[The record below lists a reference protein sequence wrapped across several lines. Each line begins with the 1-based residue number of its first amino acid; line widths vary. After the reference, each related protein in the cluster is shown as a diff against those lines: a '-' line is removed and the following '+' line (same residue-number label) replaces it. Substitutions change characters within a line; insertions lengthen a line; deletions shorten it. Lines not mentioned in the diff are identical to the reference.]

1 MDAGYIK
8 ILKNINEFAELRNIQ
23 RDAWGFAESD
33 IVPLHI
39 FKAAADLLK
48 PNGIVLGY
56 FLDGQIVG
64 FVMTLPT
71 SNPKEVLAHIGA
83 VLQKYQDRGIFY
95 KLLFEM
101 KKIMKSNN
109 IDKIFGTYDPL
120 ESINAHLYIRKLE
133 GIVPNHYIN
142 YYGEI
147 DSKLHHGLPTDRF
160 RIEWIL
166 NDKFVEK
173 IKNYNK
179 EIDSDSE
186 DIKYIDIPLNIQ
198 ELKNKDLDKAI
209 EWRIKTRE
217 LFDKYIVKQNFI
229 VVDYIVDKVNKKGV
243 YVLKNFDNKT
253 YEMFNSYKDQ
263 TV

>member
-1 MDAGYIK
+1 METGYIK
-8 ILKNINEFAELRNIQ
+8 ILTNMNEFAELRNIQ

-33 IVPLHI
+33 IVPVHI
-39 FKAAADLLK
+39 FKATADLLK
-48 PNGIVLGY
+48 PNGMVLGY
-56 FLDGQIVG
+56 YLDDQIIG

-71 SNPKEVLAHIGA
+71 SNPKEVLAHIGG

-101 KKIMKSNN
+101 KQIMKSNN
-109 IDKIFGTYDPL
+109 VDKIFGTYDPL

-133 GIVPNHYIN
+133 GIAPNYYIN

-253 YEMFNSYKDQ
+253 FFPLCI
-263 TV
+263 